1 MLILCIHLLYV
12 LIYSIFITVP
22 WGSYNPY
29 VCFTYEGNWDP
40 EKLDNLTK
48 VSRRFLVYEYMARW
62 DMNPGNLP
70 PMAIVLTIMTLYHL
84 KKDERLNKVRD
95 KDHHVAH

>member
-1 MLILCIHLLYV
+1 MLTLCINLFYV

-29 VCFTYEGNWDP
+29 VCFTDEENWDP
-40 EKLDNLTK
+40 EKLNNLTK
-48 VSRRFLVYEYMARW
+48 VSCRFLGYEYMARW

-70 PMAIVLTIMTLYHL
+70 PVATVLTSMALYHL
-84 KKDERLNKVRD
+84 KNDED
-95 KDHHVAH
+95 